1 MASLGLLSLNEV
13 NFKLVAKYLAQNPG
27 RYANLEYL
35 VTQGIK
41 KTSSETEYDLLEPW
55 IQWPSVQTG
64 LSFADHKIFRLGDIN
79 DVQQPQIYE
88 TIEDLGHSVGAI
100 SPMNAANRML
110 DPAYFIPDPWTQTPC
125 KGTKLVKRLYQA
137 IRQAVGDNASN
148 KVTLTSK
155 LYILIGMLRYS
166 RLKAYPRYLSVIK
179 NSKII
184 PGSKALI
191 LDLLLNELHH
201 SLFRKWRPN
210 FTHLFLNAFAH
221 IQHHYMLSSS
231 TDIVGKEL
239 QGTLQQRGL
248 LVNDPFPQA
257 LKVYDLIV
265 GDFLN
270 VLDNEVIVAT
280 GLSQIPYNRVKYYYR
295 LKDHENFLRN
305 ILKIEFQSFN
315 ALMTRDFVINFAS
328 SEQALKAEETLAH
341 IRIEGSNVKVF
352 GEIENRGLSLFVTLT
367 YGDNIDKTTKIV
379 CHNDDNRCSLVEHVV
394 FVAIKNGM
402 HDAEGYVITTNE
414 LLKSSLHDKMH
425 VKEVGKLIIDFFKKN
440 NALNEPPHI

>member
-1 MASLGLLSLNEV
+1 MKVFNMASLGLLSLNEV
-13 NFKLVAKYLAQNPG
+13 NFKLVAKYLAKNPG
-27 RYANLEYL
+27 QYINLEYL
-35 VTQGIK
+35 AAQGIK
-41 KTSSETEYDLLEPW
+41 ETSSEAEYDLLEPW

-79 DVQQPQIYE
+79 DFQHPQIYE

-110 DPAYFIPDPWTQTPC
+110 NPAYFIPDPWTQTPC
-125 KGTKLVKRLYQA
+125 KGPKLVKRLYQA
-137 IRQAVGDNASN
+137 IRQAVGDNASG

-155 LYILIGMLRYS
+155 LYILIGILQYS

-179 NSKII
+179 NSKTI

-201 SLFRKWRPN
+201 SLFRKWRPQ

-231 TDIVGKEL
+231 TDLVDKEL
-239 QGTLQQRGL
+239 QESLQQRGQ
-248 LVNDPFPQA
+248 LVDDPFPQA

-280 GLSQIPYNRVKYYYR
+280 GLSQTPYNRLKYYYR

-305 ILKIEFQSFN
+305 ILKIKFQSFN
-315 ALMTRDFVINFAS
+315 ALMTRDFVINFES
-328 SEQALKAEETLAH
+328 SEQALKAENTLAH
-341 IRIEGSNVKVF
+341 VRIEHSNVKVF
-352 GEIENRGLSLFVTLT
+352 SEIENRGTSLFVTLT
-367 YGDNIDKTTKIV
+367 YGNDIDDTTKII
-379 CHNDDNRCSLVEHVV
+379 CYNDDNRYSLVEHVV

-402 HDAEGYVITTNE
+402 HDAVGYVVTTKE
-414 LLKSSLHDKMH
+414 SLKSSLQDQMH
-425 VKEVGKLIIDFFKKN
+425 VKDIGKLIIDFFKKKS
-440 NALNEPPHI
+440 EI